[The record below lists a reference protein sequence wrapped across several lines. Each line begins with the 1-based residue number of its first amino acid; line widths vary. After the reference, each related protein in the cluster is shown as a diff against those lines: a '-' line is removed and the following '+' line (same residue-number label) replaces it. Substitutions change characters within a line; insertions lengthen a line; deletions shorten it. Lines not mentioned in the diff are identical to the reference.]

1 MHSDKQIKLYNV
13 FPIIFFDKSL
23 AEYLNKVSIAI
34 LNSKKN
40 KYSTILSPIFLDKNS
55 YINSVLNIFS
65 KKHSI
70 IFCCTD
76 NLDSKIINHIKIIA
90 NIHGAKFYKIG
101 SGSSVDF
108 NTNGYKNIKLFQ
120 KNLADFLE
128 KI

>member
-13 FPIIFFDKSL
+13 FPIIFFDESV

-34 LNSKKN
+34 LNSKIN
-40 KYSTILSPIFLDKNS
+40 KYSTILNPILLDRNN
-55 YINSVLNIFS
+55 YINSVLSLFS
-65 KKHSI
+65 KKHSA

-76 NLDSKIINHIKIIA
+76 DLDSKILNHIKIIA

-101 SGSSVDF
+101 SGSLVDL

-120 KNLADFLE
+120 KNLADFLK